1 MDTPIAVALIALA
14 ASGITA
20 FFTWRASGRATDVN
34 ERTADLAW
42 VKEIRQ
48 DAIDARK
55 EVEALQAQLR
65 TVSRQMDA
73 MQKEAEYWIAQY
85 QLVHRTAWRPGMTL
99 DRLRDFL
106 GPDAPRTPV
115 AGN

>member
-1 MDTPIAVALIALA
+1 MDTPIVVALIALGA
-14 ASGITA
+14 ALVSG
-20 FFTWRASGRATDVN
+20 FWTWRTSGRAND
-34 ERTADLAW
+34 RQADLGWAR
-42 VKEIRQ
+42 EIRQ

-55 EVEALQAQLR
+55 EVEALQTKVQTL
-65 TVSRQMDA
+65 SRQVDA
-73 MQKEAEYWIAQY
+73 MQRETEYWIGQY
-85 QLVHRTAWRPGMTL
+85 QLVHRTAHRPGMTL

>member
-1 MDTPIAVALIALA
+1 MDTPIVVALISLGVAVI
-14 ASGITA
+14 SG
-20 FFTWRASGRATDVN
+20 FWTWRTSGRAND
-34 ERTADLAW
+34 RQADLGWA
-42 VKEIRQ
+42 KEIRQ

-55 EVEALQAQLR
+55 EVEALQTKVQTL
-65 TVSRQMDA
+65 SRQVDA
-73 MQKEAEYWIAQY
+73 MQRETEYWIGQY
-85 QLVHRTAWRPGMTL
+85 QLVHRTAHRPGMTL